1 MSYTQTTKL
10 DLDKAVPGSN
20 QPFETASINSN
31 WDKVDA
37 EAIAIDA
44 RLDTA
49 ETDITALE
57 AGTTI
62 VKIDGG
68 NA

>member
-1 MSYTQTTKL
+1 MSYTQTTEL
-10 DLDKAVPGSN
+10 SLDKAVPGTN

-37 EAIAIDA
+37 AVVAIKGA
-44 RLDTA
+44 TSGS
-49 ETDITALE
+49 TV
-57 AGTTI
+57 

-68 NA
+68 TA